1 MNVPPGPRREAA
13 RLPIEAAAGIETPR
27 IGTADVRRI
36 TGVLELLGWHRL
48 PVDWQGKR
56 WWTKA

>member
-1 MNVPPGPRREAA
+1 MF
-13 RLPIEAAAGIETPR
+13 PIEAAAGIETPR